1 MLLDKGH
8 MKTAGNKPRILW
20 VGNWRVNGGI
30 SIVTDRFMKDPL
42 VHARFDVQVQ
52 DQSFPGEWNENLL
65 LKYLKI
71 PRGML
76 LILWNCLRFRPDIV
90 HIHTPYKNGFLRD
103 GIMATLAKWF
113 GKKVVLTFHPGN
125 SLVEDYKNA
134 PAWLK
139 ALTDLV
145 VPRCDALIA
154 LGKSYQEFL
163 VGLYHHPFVAL
174 IPNPVDDEQVEKAP
188 RDYDQRAPIVFFAG
202 LLDER
207 KGALDL
213 IKAIDKIQ
221 LSDVKFV
228 IKGRALTP
236 HDKLLLKQTY
246 EACQSKEKIQME
258 AWGPVFESLIRAR
271 VVVLPSYGESLPL
284 IIEEAIACGLPVIT
298 TPVGAIPDYIQD
310 GVHGLLIKPG
320 DINGLA
326 RAIEYVLTNK
336 QWASQVAQSN
346 RESGK
351 VFLRS
356 RVHSLLM
363 QVYDKL
369 LEK

>member
-1 MLLDKGH
+1 
-8 MKTAGNKPRILW
+8 MKTEGYKPHILW

-42 VHARFDVQVQ
+42 VHTRFDVKVQ

-103 GIMATLAKWF
+103 GLMAILASWC

-125 SLVEDYKNA
+125 SLIEDYKKA
-134 PAWLK
+134 PGWLK
-139 ALTDLV
+139 ALTNLV
-145 VPRCDALIA
+145 LPRCDALIA

-163 VGLYHHPFVAL
+163 AVHFHHPFVAV
-174 IPNPVDDEQVEKAP
+174 IPNPVDDEQVSKAP
-188 RDYDQRAPIVFFAG
+188 ADYDQRAPIVFFAG
-202 LLDER
+202 LLNER

-213 IKAIDKIQ
+213 LKAIDKVQ

-228 IKGRALTP
+228 IKGSAPTP
-236 HDKLLLKQTY
+236 GDKLKLRQTY
-246 EACQSKEKIQME
+246 AACHSKEKIQME
-258 AWGPVFESLIRAR
+258 EWGPVFEHLMRAR
-271 VVVLPSYGESLPL
+271 VVVLPSYGESLPG
-284 IIEEAIACGLPVIT
+284 IIVEAIACGLPVIT
-298 TPVGAIPDYIQD
+298 TPVGVIPDYVQD
-310 GVHGLLIKPG
+310 GVQGLLVKPG
-320 DINGLA
+320 DIDGLA
-326 RAIEYVLTNK
+326 RAIEFVLTNK
-336 QWASQVAQSN
+336 QWASKVAQSN
-346 RESGK
+346 VEFGK
-351 VFLRS
+351 IFLRS

-369 LEK
+369 LE